1 MNKKSKCRSRLQLP
15 LSSKTLLKLPSMFVL
30 RYRGGLTAPRTSS
43 LTARVFALNRNISCS
58 TVPLSSVF
66 SRQVSNV
73 QNLPPRPKRIVV
85 AITGATGVALGIRL
99 LQILKELN
107 IETHLII
114 SKWGAATMKYE
125 TDWEPHDV
133 AALATKTYSVR
144 DVSACISSGS
154 FQHDGMIVA
163 PCSMKSLAAIRIGFT
178 EDLITRAADV
188 SIKEKRRLLLV
199 TRETPLSSIHLENML
214 ALCNAGVVIFPPV
227 PAFYT
232 KPKTVEDLVEQSVG
246 RILDCFGIHADTFS
260 RWEGIKKE

>member
-1 MNKKSKCRSRLQLP
+1 MFL
-15 LSSKTLLKLPSMFVL
+15 LPSRANLAFFKTTGVFARFPL
-30 RYRGGLTAPRTSS
+30 LNRTISTSS
-43 LTARVFALNRNISCS
+43 SFLSYKLSKDVTRVS
-58 TVPLSSVF
+58 TS
-66 SRQVSNV
+66 
-73 QNLPPRPKRIVV
+73 PPRPKRIVV

-99 LQILKELN
+99 LQVLKELSV
-107 IETHLII
+107 ETHLVI

-154 FQHDGMIVA
+154 FQHDGMIVV

-188 SIKEKRRLLLV
+188 SIKENRKLLLV

-214 ALCNAGVVIFPPV
+214 SLCRAGVIIFPPV
-227 PAFYT
+227 PAYYT
-232 KPKTVEDLVEQSVG
+232 RPKSIDDLLEQSVG
-246 RILDCFGIHADTFS
+246 RILDCFGIHADTFP
-260 RWEGIKKE
+260 RWEGMKSK